1 MYALFR
7 AVNFNIPGLAM
18 SLFYGFSILK
28 QLFLFKNEL
37 NKILNT
43 HSFHISVRLMILPFK
58 KLFFPSFNTNL
69 QWGLPVPN
77 FVCVCFSFKPYNCV
91 Y

>member
-18 SLFYGFSILK
+18 SLFYVVSTLE

-37 NKILNT
+37 NKIVNT
-43 HSFHISVRLMILPFK
+43 HSFHISVRLMILPF
-58 KLFFPSFNTNL
+58 
-69 QWGLPVPN
+69 
-77 FVCVCFSFKPYNCV
+77 
-91 Y
+91 